1 MSDDRESLGRLVHET
16 RLAHEA
22 ERAAAEG
29 RATFL
34 LGAWEDRTDH
44 QRELDMRIGS
54 AVAVRAVA
62 DAGTDRA
69 ALEMCR
75 AKLAA
80 VRRVLAESLTD
91 PGDGRGVLERPA
103 DDSAMLDRAL
113 RIIAR
118 LLAVIGNDEKGRE
131 Q

>member
-44 QRELDMRIGS
+44 QRELDMRIAD

-62 DAGTDRA
+62 DAGIDRA

-80 VRRVLAESLTD
+80 VERACARTAEAVRRQTGIPVTERD
-91 PGDGRGVLERPA
+91 IRVDGR
-103 DDSAMLDRAL
+103 
-113 RIIAR
+113 IILNIIR
-118 LLAVIGNDEKGRE
+118 SEEKRDG
-131 Q
+131 